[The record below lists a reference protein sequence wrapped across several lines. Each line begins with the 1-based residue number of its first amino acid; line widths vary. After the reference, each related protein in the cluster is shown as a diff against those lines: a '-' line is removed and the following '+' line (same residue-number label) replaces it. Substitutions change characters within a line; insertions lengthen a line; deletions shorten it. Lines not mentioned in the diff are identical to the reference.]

1 MVKLYDPSHAVSAEM
16 LAALEGDLIKVVRSS
31 MRKLLQTASAP
42 KKFTVVSRSTYSK
55 FGSGT
60 ESAFGVTALA
70 ECFAIGSVAR
80 LRFDDFDMVLIQS
93 ATLSLRIFRPDTRIA
108 SVSSSSNCSKALR
121 CSSRRFQERE
131 QFN

>member
-1 MVKLYDPSHAVSAEM
+1 M

-80 LRFDDFDMVLIQS
+80 LRFDDFDMVLIQP
-93 ATLSLRIFRPDTRIA
+93 ATLSLRILRPDTRIA

>member
-1 MVKLYDPSHAVSAEM
+1 MVKLYDPSHTVPAET
-16 LAALEGDLIKVVRSS
+16 LAALEGDLVKIVRSS

-42 KKFTVVSRSTYSK
+42 KKFSVVSRSTYSK
-55 FGSGT
+55 FGSDS

-108 SVSSSSNCSKALR
+108 SVSSSSNCLKALR
-121 CSSRRFQERE
+121 CGSHRFQVRDP
-131 QFN
+131 FN